1 MASNSKREQILE
13 AVVTAIEA
21 APAIVTVNRLQPTYN
36 DLSSMSGLQLPYVA
50 VVGQMPR
57 PIQKVSKRSSAQAD
71 RFRSSL
77 GVDIVCYAMAN
88 DSPDTLISDLAD
100 DLWTI
105 LNADQSWGGLA
116 IGTEVL
122 PETIIGR
129 WQPYFAF
136 KLSCEIEYIH
146 GLGGI

>member
-21 APAIVTVNRLQPTYN
+21 VPAIVTVNRLQPTYN

-57 PIQKVSKRSSAQAD
+57 PIQKVAKRSSAQAD
-71 RFRSSL
+71 KFRSVL
-77 GVDIVCYAMAN
+77 AIDIMCYAMAN
-88 DSPDTLISDLAD
+88 EDPDTLVSDLAD

-105 LNADQSWGGLA
+105 LYADQSWSGLA

-122 PETIIGR
+122 PETIVGR

-136 KLSCEIEYIH
+136 KMTCEIEYIH
-146 GLGGI
+146 GIGGI